1 MFDALVHRGVRDMFA
16 MCLGER
22 GGVLMIGGVNEV
34 YLQRDAAVN
43 YAMMDAATYRI
54 PITQLMVEHSTC
66 RARLLTG
73 VKVSPHHL

>member
-1 MFDALVHRGVRDMFA
+1 
-16 MCLGER
+16 
-22 GGVLMIGGVNEV
+22 MIGGVNEV